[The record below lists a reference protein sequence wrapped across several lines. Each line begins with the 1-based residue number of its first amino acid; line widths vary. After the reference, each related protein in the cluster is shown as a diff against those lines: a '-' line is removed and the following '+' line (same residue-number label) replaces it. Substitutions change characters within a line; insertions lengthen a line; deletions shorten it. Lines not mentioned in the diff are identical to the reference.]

1 MSNDAIVFVVN
12 PKSANGAT
20 LRRFDRLRG
29 RFAAALGAIEVRLT
43 ERPRH
48 AVELTRDAIRA
59 GARAVV
65 AVGGDGTNNEVV
77 NGFFDDA
84 GAPLGKAAFGF
95 VCSGTGGDFRRTFD
109 QSTDPLEALER
120 LRRFQTRDIDV
131 GRLRFVD
138 HEGTERS
145 WMYLNSG
152 SLGLVG
158 RVTEIANA
166 TSKALGP
173 QVTFLSAAVRGLFT
187 YQPQRVR
194 LHFDDDP
201 IPVEDAFLLI
211 SVANGK
217 FFGGGMKIAPDAAP
231 DDGLLDCVM
240 VRGAGPGLLRHM
252 PKLYLGTH
260 VEVASM
266 VSVRRCRTVRVEP
279 VDPTERVLVE
289 LDGEQPGRLPGVFE
303 VVPRALRL
311 LA

>member
-1 MSNDAIVFVVN
+1 MSTNAIVFVVN

-20 LRRFDRLRG
+20 LRRFDRLRA
-29 RFAAALGAIEVRLT
+29 RFAAALGDIEVRLT

-48 AVELTRDAIRA
+48 AVELTREAIKG

-84 GAPLGKAAFGF
+84 GAPLGTAAFGY
-95 VCSGTGGDFRRTFD
+95 VCSGTGGDFRRTFG
-109 QSTDPLEALER
+109 QSTDPLAALER

-131 GRLRFVD
+131 GRLRFID
-138 HEGTERS
+138 HDGHERA

-152 SLGLVG
+152 SIGLVG
-158 RVTEIANA
+158 RVVDIAN
-166 TSKALGP
+166 TSSKALGP
-173 QVTFLSAAVRGLFT
+173 QVTFLSAAVRGLFS
-187 YQPQRVR
+187 YKPQRVR
-194 LHFDDDP
+194 MYFDGDAT
-201 IPVEDAFLLI
+201 PVEDAFLLV

-260 VEVASM
+260 VDVATM
-266 VSVRRCRTVRVEP
+266 VTVRRCASVRVEP
-279 VDPTERVLVE
+279 VDAGERVLVE
-289 LDGEQPGRLPGVFE
+289 LDGEQPGRLPGTFQ
-303 VVPRALRL
+303 VVPRGLRMIV
-311 LA
+311 